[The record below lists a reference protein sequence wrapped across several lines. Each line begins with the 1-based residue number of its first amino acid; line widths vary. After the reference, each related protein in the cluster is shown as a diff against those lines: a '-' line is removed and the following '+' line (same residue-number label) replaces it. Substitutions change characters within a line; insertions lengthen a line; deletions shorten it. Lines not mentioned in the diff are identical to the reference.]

1 MNENKIFLLS
11 HWFKYAGSRLSANG
25 HFYRLQS
32 LKSTGVETGRIK
44 VDKTVKKIFFL
55 KKDKTLTLPSP
66 FLDELGINAHASLF
80 TVSRFY
86 TRRIK
91 RLSRESHQLS
101 ASERST

>member
-11 HWFKYAGSRLSANG
+11 HWFKCTGSRLSANG
-25 HFYRLQS
+25 HFYYLQS
-32 LKSTGVETGRIK
+32 LKSPGVETGRIK
-44 VDKTVKKIFFL
+44 VKKTEKKIFFL

-91 RLSRESHQLS
+91 RLSR
-101 ASERST
+101 